1 MQGKFRDSQKNNLGA
16 FSKSELLFQKF
27 FLSKRVF
34 GWIVGVSTFLMLSNL
49 RWQSEW
55 QRVGLVRQVIDIV
68 SKKRTPLKVSL
79 KPTYGYAASK
89 IEKQIWISLYKCV
102 INIVNKCML
111 CSWTE
116 QFFRSV
122 PTVDLGKCLEGSII
136 NHSNFACRHNVPM
149 YNHMQNLCKN
159 IMAAFFENEWP
170 QYYTI
175 YYTQNDGNTEND
187 D

>member
-1 MQGKFRDSQKNNLGA
+1 MNYTCIIYTQPDISGTPDRVDLWGMQGKFRDSQKNNLGA

-89 IEKQIWISLYKCV
+89 IDKQIRISLYKCV
-102 INIVNKCML
+102 REPFKNVL
-111 CSWTE
+111 ADFVRT
-116 QFFRSV
+116 
-122 PTVDLGKCLEGSII
+122 II
-136 NHSNFACRHNVPM
+136 LP
-149 YNHMQNLCKN
+149 KN
-159 IMAAFFENEWP
+159 P
-170 QYYTI
+170 
-175 YYTQNDGNTEND
+175 
-187 D
+187 